1 MNYIEKDIYF
11 MQFALK
17 EAQKAAM
24 LGEIPVGALMVAD
37 SKIIARGYN
46 QTEMLQDPTAHAEII
61 ALTAASNYF
70 NSKYLTN
77 CTLYVTLEPCI
88 MCSGA
93 LYWAQIKRLVFG
105 ATDPTRGYRRI
116 IPFPLHPKTAVTD
129 TILAQESHEQL
140 IEFFKKL
147 RNPHPTGYCG

>member
-1 MNYIEKDIYF
+1 
-11 MQFALK
+11 
-17 EAQKAAM
+17 
-24 LGEIPVGALMVAD
+24 
-37 SKIIARGYN
+37 
-46 QTEMLQDPTAHAEII
+46 
-61 ALTAASNYF
+61 
-70 NSKYLTN
+70 
-77 CTLYVTLEPCI
+77 TLEPCI

-116 IPFPLHPKTAVTD
+116 LPSPLHPKTAVTD